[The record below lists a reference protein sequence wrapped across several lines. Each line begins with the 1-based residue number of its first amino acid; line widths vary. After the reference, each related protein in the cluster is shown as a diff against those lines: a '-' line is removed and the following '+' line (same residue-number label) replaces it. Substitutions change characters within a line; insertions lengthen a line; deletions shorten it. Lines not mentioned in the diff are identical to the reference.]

1 VAGETRPIDSAGWV
15 NLGPEKKVVAMESR
29 KRVLVVEDD
38 PEVLFVWATALKK
51 MSEVEV
57 ETAED
62 GREALDQFEA
72 EPFDLVVTD
81 LSMPEMSGVEL
92 TREIRRLDPNVPVIW
107 VTAHAH
113 YRDRLEEPD
122 LNVHTFLV
130 KPVSIQQIRQ
140 VVRDA
145 LDHKNTESAMH

>member
-1 VAGETRPIDSAGWV
+1 M
-15 NLGPEKKVVAMESR
+15 KSR

-51 MSEVEV
+51 LTQVEV
-57 ETAED
+57 ATVEG
-62 GREALDQFEA
+62 GREALDQFDA
-72 EPFDLVVTD
+72 QPFDVVVTD
-81 LSMPEMSGVEL
+81 LSMPGMSGVEL
-92 TREIRRLDPNVPVIW
+92 TREIRRLDADVPIIW

-113 YRDRLEEPD
+113 YEEKMDEPGLD
-122 LNVHTFLV
+122 VHEFLV

-145 LDHKNTESAMH
+145 LNNKIAATHESP